1 MENTI
6 IITKEIIIN
15 GLKKLGLKQGDTV
28 LVHSSLSS
36 FGYVDGGAD
45 TVVDALLETVGK
57 EGTVLVPT
65 LTGSEKLSAEN
76 PPVFDVCNAI
86 CWTGKI
92 PETLRKRATAIR
104 SLHPTHS
111 VAAIGA
117 KAKYFTDDHEKCV
130 TPCGHNSPY
139 HKLAK
144 AGGYVLFLGVDLCCC
159 TLFHTA
165 EEFADVDYVCQ
176 NEWVTATMVDYK
188 GIEHKIKIKIHKY
201 GDERNFTKMEP
212 ILVEKKILVKG
223 KVGNADV
230 RLLKAGKF
238 LELTTEILKT
248 KPDFL
253 LKSASL

>member
-1 MENTI
+1 MV
-6 IITKEIIIN
+6 TKEIIIN
-15 GLKKLGLKQGDTV
+15 GLKKLGLKQGDAV
-28 LVHSSLSS
+28 LVHSSLSK

-45 TVVDALLETVGK
+45 TVIDAILVAVGK
-57 EGTVLVPT
+57 EGTMLVPT
-65 LTGSEKLSAEN
+65 LTGSEKLSVEN
-76 PPVFDVCNAI
+76 PPVFDVANTA

-92 PETLRKRATAIR
+92 PETFRKRAAVVR

-117 KAKYFTDDHEKCV
+117 KAQYFTQDNEKCI
-130 TPCGHNSPY
+130 TPCGQNSPF

-144 AGGYVLFLGVDLCCC
+144 TGGYVLLLGVDLGSC
-159 TLFHTA
+159 TLLHTA

-176 NEWVTATMVDYK
+176 KDWVTAVTVDYK

-201 GDERNFTKMEP
+201 GDERDFAKLEPMLME
-212 ILVEKKILVKG
+212 KNILVKG

-230 RLLKAGKF
+230 RLVKADEL
-238 LELTTEILKT
+238 LELATEILRT

-253 LKSASL
+253 LKAASSS